1 MMSRI
6 STYIIYIVTLL
17 SAMILTSCEDDFGN
31 EFAPIPEGETQVNF
45 ELGFPQYEGAD
56 LSSRAAGDAIDKIE
70 TVWIVAFDPDGNF
83 VGAYEIKDFTQKET
97 EKDQPTYGKDD
108 KGTIPTAHV
117 EFKKTFPNG
126 RYRMFAVVNV
136 NLGDYSEEYYNRIEA
151 LRQFPLIWVDGENGD
166 ESDQSNVSKNNQMFG
181 FFVNGDAETKRDGSQ
196 ENVISIGGSNG
207 ITSLHAWVK
216 RAASKVTI
224 AFDTNDLRENI
235 FIYLKS
241 VSIVD
246 VPRFCYLADPNKPGT
261 DEYNEALQEYNS
273 TFRATLGTFANT
285 QTIYFKGAESKHTGI
300 VDYQKWPMISR
311 GDSIFGLYSDDHERV
326 HNMGNEE
333 RIKREHQRAARAL
346 YFYENIQPDGTPG
359 TESEKSQV
367 VEGDTDPSLPSFPN
381 GNHPDNDAWK
391 DARPHGTYIEV
402 QAYYENINSDHP
414 SKGDITYRF
423 MLGKDTKIN
432 YSAERNHHYMLT
444 MKFVGNANDIDFHI
458 DYDEENKPGM
468 YAPDVMMPYYYNE
481 YSYAIVR
488 ATPVPGYELTKMESY
503 IMDNEWR
510 PITLGAGDDVSDL
523 YNTTTWKLQ
532 VDGSFTVGGNNHYAN
547 SSYPKDF
554 PDLPGAT
561 GKDIAANNCEFGY
574 LSLYKI
580 ARATVQTGG
589 GSSNPKVGVEG
600 CRRAYY
606 NFEGKSIS
614 LGKRIFDT
622 GIPTQDGT
630 ITTEDKTYGTYSI
643 TRSRYKRDINGSA
656 DAVDYICKFPLYTRS
671 KTIGTWE
678 VYTGA
683 NPYYTNSRYAR
694 VRYIAHYKRTK
705 GTETYTDTTDCNVYQ
720 TRRLDNPRAIYRS
733 HDSTEPF
740 LVTLMRQDNR
750 DNQNPTFSPVES
762 RGPWTAEILVDPTGL
777 VRLSAN
783 GQVTTGQ
790 GGKITGKTNSYIE
803 FTYTP
808 QGTTTEDNSRCAII
822 MLHYHNNTCTHPILV
837 RQGYAPMKLV
847 DNGPTW
853 STFNAHDSYTLA
865 KSPLSIGCLARRYS
879 GLSYPIQEISEGNF
893 GYGKA
898 PGVDA
903 KFPTFNVNSREWEY
917 VNGWRD
923 IPAYVNDKG
932 KQDAFTDLA
941 FTDRYGN
948 NREYRLLL
956 CDELPTMGISI
967 TGYDLDT
974 KINYGFG
981 IVYADGAKSTLATPD
996 AVKFT
1001 DPYNTVTTSE
1011 KGAIGVV
1018 AYNIETGANLFFPFG
1033 ITGHGRR
1040 KSKQFLSLDP
1050 STSIQAYG
1058 INRYGSI
1065 DVKLDQREFDN
1076 YRPLAWNL
1084 PEQMG
1089 ATYWINN
1096 DNGNQIAKT
1105 TPTSSGNCPV
1115 TIDFNSGNYMV
1126 AFLGSGDM
1134 IQGELQA
1141 DGTTSNKYDAAPFKP
1156 VLK

>member
-6 STYIIYIVTLL
+6 STYIIYLVTLL
-17 SAMILTSCEDDFGN
+17 CAMLMASCEDDFGN
-31 EFAPIPEGETQVNF
+31 DFQPIPEGDTEVSF
-45 ELGFPQYEGAD
+45 KLGFPQYEGTD
-56 LSSRAAGDAIDKIE
+56 LSSRAEGNAIDKIE
-70 TVWIVAFDPDGNF
+70 KVWIVAFKPEGDF
-83 VGAYEIKDFTQKET
+83 VGAYEITNFNIEDTD
-97 EKDQPTYGKDD
+97 KDQPTYNPDNGLNEKGD
-108 KGTIPTAHV
+108 KIPTAHV
-117 EFKKTFPNG
+117 TFKKIFPNG

-136 NLGDYSEEYYNRIEA
+136 DLSQYSEEYYNRIET
-151 LRQFPLIWVDGENGD
+151 LRQFPLIWVDGENGN
-166 ESDQSNVSKNNQMFG
+166 EADQSNVSKNNQMFG
-181 FFVNGDAETKRDGSQ
+181 FFVNGTAETKRDADQ
-196 ENVISIGGSNG
+196 ESIIEIGPNKS
-207 ITSLHAWVK
+207 TMMHAWVK

-246 VPRFCYLADPNKPGT
+246 VPRFCFLADANKPGT
-261 DEYNEALQEYNS
+261 DEYNKALQDYNN

-285 QTIYFKGAESKHTGI
+285 QTIYFKGAEVGHTGI

-311 GDSIFGLYSDDHERV
+311 GDSIFGLYSDVEGRAR
-326 HNMGNEE
+326 NMSNAD
-333 RIKREHQRAARAL
+333 RIKREHQRSARAL
-346 YFYENIQPDGTPG
+346 YFYENIQPDGTLG

-367 VEGDTDPSLPSFPN
+367 VEGESDPSLPSFPN

-402 QAYYENINSDHP
+402 QAYYENVNTDHP

-481 YSYAIVR
+481 ESYAIVR
-488 ATPVPGYELTKMESY
+488 ATPVPGYDLTKIESY

-510 PITLGAGDDVSDL
+510 PITLGGGDDVSQL
-523 YNTTTWKLQ
+523 YNTTTWDMQ
-532 VDGSFTVGGNNHYAN
+532 VGYQGNYAYDSN
-547 SSYPKDF
+547 YPKDF
-554 PDLPGAT
+554 PELPNAT

-580 ARATVQTGG
+580 SRATVQTGG
-589 GSSNPKVGVEG
+589 GSSNTKAGVDG
-600 CRRAYY
+600 CRRSYY
-606 NFEGKSIS
+606 NFNNSSIS
-614 LGKRIFDT
+614 LGKRIFDK

-630 ITTEDKTYGTYSI
+630 ITTKNETLGSYSI
-643 TRSRYKRDINGSA
+643 TRSRYKRDINGAAES
-656 DAVDYICKFPLYTRS
+656 VDYICKFPLYTRS

-694 VRYIAHYKRTK
+694 VRYIAHYKRSN

-740 LVTLMRQDNR
+740 LVTVLRQDSR

-762 RGPWTAEILVDPTGL
+762 RGPWTAEIIVDPTNL
-777 VRLSAN
+777 VKLTAN
-783 GQVTTGQ
+783 GQVASGK
-790 GGKITGKTNSYIE
+790 GGKITGKTNSFIE

-822 MLHYHNNTCTHPILV
+822 MVSYHNNTCTHPILV

-847 DNGPTW
+847 DGGPTW

-879 GLSYPIQEISEGNF
+879 ALAYPIQEITEGNF
-893 GYGKA
+893 GYGLA
-898 PGVDA
+898 PGIDA
-903 KFPTFNVNSREWEY
+903 KFPIFNPNSKEWEREY
-917 VNGWRD
+917 GWRD
-923 IPAYVNDKG
+923 IPSYVNDQG
-932 KQDAFTDLA
+932 KQDAFNGLE
-941 FTDRYGN
+941 FVDRYGN
-948 NREYRLLL
+948 SREYRLLM
-956 CDELPTMGISI
+956 CNELPTMGISI
-967 TGYDLDT
+967 DGYDLNTD
-974 KINYGFG
+974 INYGFG
-981 IVYADGAKSTLATPD
+981 IVYADGAKSTLTTPD

-1001 DPYNTVTTSE
+1001 DPDNTGAPSE

-1033 ITGHGRR
+1033 MTGHGRR
-1040 KSKQFLSLDP
+1040 KSKQFVSLSP
-1050 STSIQAYG
+1050 ATAIQAYG

-1065 DVKLDQREFDN
+1065 DIKLDQRDFDN

-1096 DNGNQIAKT
+1096 DNGSQTAKT
-1105 TPTSSGNCPV
+1105 SPTSSGNCPV
-1115 TIDFNSGNYMV
+1115 TMDFNSGNYMV

-1134 IQGELQA
+1134 IQGEEQE
-1141 DGTTSNKYDAAPFKP
+1141 DGKESNKYDAAPIKP
-1156 VLK
+1156 VLDE

>member
-6 STYIIYIVTLL
+6 ATYIL
-17 SAMILTSCEDDFGN
+17 SLVMMISVFVMSSCEDDFGN
-31 EFAPIPEGETQVNF
+31 EFQPIPEGETEVSF
-45 ELGFPQYEGAD
+45 KLGFPQYEGTD
-56 LSSRAAGDAIDKIE
+56 VSSRADGNAIDKIE
-70 TVWIVAFDPDGNF
+70 TVWIVAFNPEGDF
-83 VGAYEIKDFTQKET
+83 FGAYKIENFTQS
-97 EKDQPTYGKDD
+97 EKDQDNNVPEKV
-108 KGTIPTAHV
+108 PSAHV
-117 EFKKTFPNG
+117 EFKRTFPNG

-136 NLGDYSEEYYNRIEA
+136 DLAAYSEEHYNRIEK
-151 LRQFPLIWVDGENGD
+151 LRQLPLIWVDGENGD
-166 ESDQSNVSKNNQMFG
+166 EADQSNVSKNSQMFG
-181 FFVNGDAETKRDGSQ
+181 FFVNGTAETKRDANQ
-196 ENVISIGGSNG
+196 EGIIEIGPNRS
-207 ITSLHAWVK
+207 TLMHAWVK

-241 VSIVD
+241 VSIID
-246 VPRFCYLADPNKPGT
+246 IPRLCYLADPNKPGT
-261 DEYNEALQEYNS
+261 DEYNEALQEYND
-273 TFRATLGTFANT
+273 TFRATLGTFASN
-285 QTIYFKGAESKHTGI
+285 QTILFTGAELEHTGI
-300 VDYQKWPMISR
+300 VDYKKWPMISR
-311 GDSIFGLYSDDHERV
+311 GDSIFGLYSDDEKNGRA
-326 HNMGNEE
+326 HNMSNED
-333 RIKREHQRAARAL
+333 RIKREHQRSARAL
-346 YFYENIQPDGTPG
+346 FFYENIQPDGEMG

-367 VEGDTDPSLPSFPN
+367 VQGDPDPSLPSFPN

-458 DYDEENKPGM
+458 DYEEEAKPGM

-481 YSYAIVR
+481 ESYAIVR
-488 ATPVPGYELTKMESY
+488 ATPVAGYELTKVESY

-510 PITLGAGDDVSDL
+510 PITLGGGDDVSDL
-523 YNTTTWKLQ
+523 YNTKTWDMQ
-532 VDGSFTVGGNNHYAN
+532 VSYSGSYAKN
-547 SSYPKDF
+547 SNYPKDF
-554 PDLPGAT
+554 PDRPVT
-561 GKDIAANNCEFGY
+561 KDTDLAANNCEFGY
-574 LSLYKI
+574 LSLYKVT
-580 ARATVQTGG
+580 RTTVQTGG
-589 GSSNPKVGVEG
+589 GSGNVAAGVEG

-606 NFEGKSIS
+606 NFNNESIS
-614 LGKRIFDT
+614 LGKRIFDK

-630 ITTEDKTYGTYSI
+630 ITTKNDKLGTYSI
-643 TRSRYKRDINGSA
+643 TRSRYKRDINGA
-656 DAVDYICKFPLYTRS
+656 AEAVDYICKFPLFTRA

-678 VYTGA
+678 VYSGA
-683 NPYYTNSRYAR
+683 NPYFTNSRYAR
-694 VRYIAHYKRTK
+694 IRYIAHYKRSN

-740 LVTLMRQDNR
+740 FVTLMRQDNR

-783 GQVTTGQ
+783 GQVATGQ
-790 GGKITGKTNSYIE
+790 GGVITGKTNSFIE

-808 QGTTTEDNSRCAII
+808 QGTTTENNSRCAII
-822 MLHYHNNTCTHPILV
+822 MVTYHNNTCSHPIIV
-837 RQGYAPMKLV
+837 RQGYAPIQLV
-847 DNGPTW
+847 DGGPTW
-853 STFNAHDSYTLA
+853 STFNVHDCYNLA

-879 GLSYPIQEISEGNF
+879 GLGYPIQEITEGNF

-898 PGVDA
+898 PGLDA
-903 KFPTFNVNSREWEY
+903 KFPIYDPNTHTWKREK
-917 VNGWRD
+917 GWRD
-923 IPAYVNDKG
+923 IPTFVNDQG
-932 KQDAFTDLA
+932 KQDAFTDLEL
-941 FTDRYGN
+941 TDRYGN
-948 NREYRLLL
+948 KNPYRLLL

-967 TGYDLDT
+967 TGYDIDT
-974 KINYGFG
+974 QINYGFG

-1001 DPYNTVTTSE
+1001 DPDNTGAPSE

-1018 AYNIETGANLFFPFG
+1018 AYNIDTGANLFFPFG

-1040 KSKQFLSLDP
+1040 KSRQFLSLSP
-1050 STSIQAYG
+1050 SNVIQAYG

-1065 DVKLDQREFDN
+1065 DVKLDQRDFDN

-1096 DNGNQIAKT
+1096 DNGNQTAKT
-1105 TPTSSGNCPV
+1105 SPTSSGNCPV
-1115 TIDFNSGNYMV
+1115 TMDFNSGNYMV

-1141 DGTTSNKYDAAPFKP
+1141 DGKESNKYDAAPIKP